1 MSGLDL
7 FSVQQDILDYVQGKF
22 PELLVESGGVPE
34 LETLIYH
41 DGVLEPYIILRFS
54 ELMPASRGS
63 TWDGASTYEYYS
75 YVDALC
81 VGRNDTDAREVSSLV
96 NRAMLSKKFPNA
108 SEIRKIFGG
117 GGFAISDA
125 TRVPVAYISVASFA
139 FTTNLEDVGSGSLI
153 E

>member
-7 FSVQQDILDYVQGKF
+7 FSVQQAILNYVEACF
-22 PELLVESGGVPE
+22 PNLLVTSGGVPE
-34 LETLIYH
+34 LETLIYQ
-41 DGVLEPYIILRFS
+41 DGVMEPYIVLRFS

-81 VGRNDTDAREVSSLV
+81 VGKTDTDARETMSLV
-96 NRAMLSKKFPNA
+96 NRFMLSKKFDNA
-108 SEIRKIFGG
+108 SELRKIFGG

-139 FTTNLEDVGSGSLI
+139 FTTNIDDVGAGSLAA
-153 E
+153 